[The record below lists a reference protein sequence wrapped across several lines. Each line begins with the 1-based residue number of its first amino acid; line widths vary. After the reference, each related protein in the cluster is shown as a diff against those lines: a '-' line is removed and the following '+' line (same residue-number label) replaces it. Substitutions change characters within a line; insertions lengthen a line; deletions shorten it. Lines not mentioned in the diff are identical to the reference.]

1 MTTRDRGLIVS
12 KKTVEGKKSRDGLIR
27 LIDRGTEILA
37 AGAAAVTSG
46 AVALLLGEGPEAKAI
61 GGLASKGIEIVL
73 RDVGT
78 DISSRQLGPR
88 EEIRVGAA
96 LIIAAAEIK
105 RRLKNGEVPRTD
117 GFFDG
122 KETGRSDAEEILEA
136 VLLKAQRE
144 PEDKKIQYMGY
155 LLSSIAFDSEIN
167 LPYAHQL
174 IKVAE
179 QLTYRQLCILK
190 LCVVKEEYQLR
201 DRHYKDPRLR
211 DKALNQILH
220 ECHNLYTGGYVHH
233 KGKLGI
239 GDTEAFVPTDLN
251 PRSMALIGLGVDL
264 YDLMRLSL
272 IPDKDVDPIA
282 EVLK

>member
-1 MTTRDRGLIVS
+1 MS

-105 RRLKNGEVPRTD
+105 RRQKNGELLRDD
-117 GFFDG
+117 GFFDKNQG
-122 KETGRSDAEEILEA
+122 GRSDAGEVLES

-144 PEDKKIQYMGY
+144 PEEKKIRHLG
-155 LLSSIAFDSEIN
+155 LLYSSIPFDSDIS

-179 QLTYRQLCILK
+179 QLTYQQLCILK
-190 LCVVKEEYQLR
+190 LSVVKDTYS
-201 DRHYKDPRLR
+201 LR
-211 DKALNQILH
+211 DKDYRDH
-220 ECHNLYTGGYVHH
+220 DDFKNLSPLLYACAELYDKEYINFGGEANFHIGEHMDYGATIHRLTRA
-233 KGKLGI
+233 KPSLMSLQGI
-239 GDTEAFVPTDLN
+239 GA
-251 PRSMALIGLGVDL
+251 DL
-264 YDLMRLSL
+264 YNLMRLCL
-272 IPDKDVDPIA
+272 IPDADIAPIA
-282 EVLK
+282 EQLK

>member
-1 MTTRDRGLIVS
+1 MSDRSGKS
-12 KKTVEGKKSRDGLIR
+12 TEGKNRMAR
-27 LIDRGTEILA
+27 LFERGTEMLRS
-37 AGAAAVTSG
+37 GSGAVTS
-46 AVALLLGEGPEAKAI
+46 ATVAALIVGPEGLAI
-61 GGLASKGIEIVL
+61 GGAIGKGVEIAL
-73 RDVGT
+73 NKIGQEMST
-78 DISSRQLGPR
+78 RQLGPR
-88 EEIRVGAA
+88 EETRVGAT
-96 LIIAAAEIK
+96 LIIAAADIE

-233 KGKLGI
+233 KGKLDI